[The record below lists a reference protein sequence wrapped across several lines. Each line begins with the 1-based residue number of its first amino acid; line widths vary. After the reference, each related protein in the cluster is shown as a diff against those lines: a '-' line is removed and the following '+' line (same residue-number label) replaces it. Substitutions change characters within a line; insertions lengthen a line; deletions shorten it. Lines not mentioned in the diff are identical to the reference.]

1 MMKRNDFE
9 RLILSFFIALGI
21 FAVIVAVISFLPLG
35 SDPFPDYDGPMYVT
49 LEEPE
54 PAEPEPAAVPEEPEP
69 SAETAIPERRLPEE
83 EQPRRAEE
91 PGGQPPGSAAAQAP
105 PAADTP
111 QPAAPGTEEEPAGA
125 REETAGGA
133 AGQERDSA
141 AGAGVPGADETET
154 EPLPEQEEP
163 RTAEGAGPGS
173 GRAAGE
179 PGPGDESG
187 RREETEDSGASP
199 EPGSGEAAREEG
211 EEPGMLGD
219 LDDLDRAL
227 AQADEEPGDE
237 TGEGAE
243 RGEQEGT
250 AGAFGSPGSPIDIE
264 TLTAKREALHMPKP
278 EIGSDLAE
286 NLPRVWEVVV
296 SFTLL
301 PSGYITDLNIE
312 PDSGNTEVDSIIENT
327 IRTWRFEP
335 VDEAAGSVKVLARYR
350 IRVR

>member
-54 PAEPEPAAVPEEPEP
+54 PASVPEEPEP
-69 SAETAIPERRLPEE
+69 SAEMTAREQRRPEE
-83 EQPRRAEE
+83 EQPRQAEE
-91 PGGQPPGSAAAQAP
+91 PTGQTPGSAAAQAP

-111 QPAAPGTEEEPAGA
+111 QPAAPGTEEEPAEA

-133 AGQERDSA
+133 AGPERDSA
-141 AGAGVPGADETET
+141 AGAGVPGADETEA

-163 RTAEGAGPGS
+163 QTAEGPGPGS

-179 PGPGDESG
+179 PGPG
-187 RREETEDSGASP
+187 EEKGPAT
-199 EPGSGEAAREEG
+199 GEAAREE
-211 EEPGMLGD
+211 ESGMLGD

-227 AQADEEPGDE
+227 AQADEDGEGSGDE
-237 TGEGAE
+237 NEEKE
-243 RGEQEGT
+243 REGT
-250 AGAFGSPGSPIDIE
+250 VGTFGSPGAPVDIE
-264 TLTAKREALHMPKP
+264 TLTAKRKPINMPKP
-278 EIGSDLAE
+278 EIGSELAE
-286 NLPRVWEVVV
+286 KLPPDWEVVV

-301 PSGYITDLNIE
+301 PSGHITDLKIE
-312 PDSGNTEVDSIIENT
+312 PDSGNTEVDSIIQNT

-335 VDEAAGSVKVLARYR
+335 VPLDAGSVKVLVRYR

>member
-1 MMKRNDFE
+1 MMKRSDFE

-35 SDPFPDYDGPMYVT
+35 SDPFPDYGGPMYVT

-91 PGGQPPGSAAAQAP
+91 PGEQPPGSAAAQAP

-111 QPAAPGTEEEPAGA
+111 QPAAPGTEEEPAEA

-141 AGAGVPGADETET
+141 AGAGVPGADETEA

-187 RREETEDSGASP
+187 RRDEIEDTGASP
-199 EPGSGEAAREEG
+199 EPGPGEAARE

-219 LDDLDRAL
+219 LEEDLDRAL
-227 AQADEEPGDE
+227 AQADEDGEASEDRSDE
-237 TGEGAE
+237 
-243 RGEQEGT
+243 REQEGT
-250 AGAFGSPGSPIDIE
+250 AGAFGSPGDPIDIE
-264 TLTAKREALHMPKP
+264 TLTAKRKALHMPKP

-286 NLPRVWEVVV
+286 NLPPVWEVVV

-312 PDSGNTEVDSIIENT
+312 PDSGNTEVDSIIQNT

-335 VDEAAGSVKVLARYR
+335 VPRDAGSVKVLARYR

>member
-1 MMKRNDFE
+1 MMKRNDIE

-91 PGGQPPGSAAAQAP
+91 PGEQPPGSAAAQAP

-111 QPAAPGTEEEPAGA
+111 QPAAPGTEEEPAEA

-141 AGAGVPGADETET
+141 AGAGVPGADETEA

-187 RREETEDSGASP
+187 RRDETEDTGASP
-199 EPGSGEAAREEG
+199 EPG
-211 EEPGMLGD
+211 PGMLGD

-227 AQADEEPGDE
+227 AQADEETGDE

-243 RGEQEGT
+243 RGEQEGN
-250 AGAFGSPGSPIDIE
+250 AGAFGSPDDPIDIE
-264 TLTAKREALHMPKP
+264 TLTAKRKALHMPKP

-286 NLPRVWEVVV
+286 NLPPVWEVVV

-301 PSGYITDLNIE
+301 PSGHITDLNIE
-312 PDSGNTEVDSIIENT
+312 PDSGNTEVDWIIQNT
-327 IRTWRFEP
+327 ILTWKFEP
-335 VDEAAGSVKVLARYR
+335 VPRDAGSVKVLARYR